1 MSSKIVI
8 MSEVVIV
15 EPMIA
20 ETAAA
25 PEAAN
30 HCVTVHCTGETA
42 RVDGATGKATAKAAY
57 MGTAHSAAAKAAC
70 VATAHSATAKAAAS
84 VATATASAAS
94 AASRQRHRWR
104 CQGQRCNRQQRD
116 NCLAHH
122 HHSPSVSSQ
131 PRRFLTWRSRRKIAT
146 GPGITVAQLCESGGR
161 LNLNSEKE
169 RQWSQDAMPVL

>member
-20 ETAAA
+20 ETAAV

-57 MGTAHSAAAKAAC
+57 MGTAHSAAAKAAS
-70 VATAHSATAKAAAS
+70 VATAHSSTAKAAAP
-84 VATATASAAS
+84 VATATATS

-104 CQGQRCNRQQRD
+104 SQGQRCNRQ
-116 NCLAHH
+116 
-122 HHSPSVSSQ
+122 
-131 PRRFLTWRSRRKIAT
+131 
-146 GPGITVAQLCESGGR
+146 
-161 LNLNSEKE
+161 
-169 RQWSQDAMPVL
+169 